1 MTALAPALKDLAAQS
16 LALLAV
22 VSLLVSALGPMLDH
36 HFAERHP
43 AHGHLYLGAVG
54 PEHSHP
60 YEHSHIHYDGLYA
73 PAPGDENILYFAP
86 YDGSGHAHAN
96 LAVPAALPSPRYA
109 DDGGPLLN
117 NGGDDAARL
126 QGVAVPPLWQP
137 PKA

>member
-1 MTALAPALKDLAAQS
+1 MATQA

-22 VSLLVSALGPMLDH
+22 VALLASAVGPMLDH

-60 YEHSHIHYDGLYA
+60 FEHSHIHYDEMYA
-73 PAPGDENILYFAP
+73 PAPGDDDILFFAR
-86 YDGSGHAHAN
+86 YDGSGHAPAD
-96 LAVPAALPSPRYA
+96 LVVPASAPSLRYT
-109 DDGGPLLN
+109 DGGGPLLGN
-117 NGGDDAARL
+117 AGNDAAL
-126 QGVAVPPLWQP
+126 ISGIAVPPLRQP

>member
-1 MTALAPALKDLAAQS
+1 MAPVLKDVATQS

-22 VSLLVSALGPMLDH
+22 VALLVSALGPMLDH

-60 YEHSHIHYDGLYA
+60 FEHPHIHYDELYA
-73 PAPGDENILYFAP
+73 PAPGDENIIFFAP
-86 YDGSGHAHAN
+86 YDGSGHAHAD
-96 LAVPAALPSPRYA
+96 LAVPVSLPSPLYS
-109 DDGGPLLN
+109 DGGAPLL
-117 NGGDDAARL
+117 GSRGDNLARL
-126 QGVAVPPLWQP
+126 QGIALPPLRQP